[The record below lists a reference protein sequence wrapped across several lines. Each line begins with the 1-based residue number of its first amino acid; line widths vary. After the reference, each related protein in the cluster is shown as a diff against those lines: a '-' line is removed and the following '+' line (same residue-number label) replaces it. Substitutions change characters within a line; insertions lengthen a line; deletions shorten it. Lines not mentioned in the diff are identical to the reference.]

1 MGKKYE
7 DNFWDFTGADTKEYT
22 HSFHIYPAMMI
33 PQVAREILNRY
44 KTKEMSV
51 LFDPYCGTG
60 TSLVEGSLVGLKCI
74 GTDLNPLARL
84 ISKSK
89 VTKVNINNIKSLF
102 RDFEKYIISDNNID
116 LKKPNINNIDFW
128 FKEKQIND
136 LLSIKYFID
145 EIKDEDEKDFFL
157 VPFSETL
164 REVSL
169 TRNGEFKLYRI
180 PKEKIDTWNPNTI
193 ELFKEKVKRNIDG
206 YIEYE
211 KYITMK
217 YIILILLKKFQMI

>member
-102 RDFEKYIISDNNID
+102 RDFENILFQIII
-116 LKKPNINNIDFW
+116 
-128 FKEKQIND
+128 
-136 LLSIKYFID
+136 
-145 EIKDEDEKDFFL
+145 
-157 VPFSETL
+157 
-164 REVSL
+164 
-169 TRNGEFKLYRI
+169 
-180 PKEKIDTWNPNTI
+180 
-193 ELFKEKVKRNIDG
+193 
-206 YIEYE
+206 
-211 KYITMK
+211 
-217 YIILILLKKFQMI
+217 